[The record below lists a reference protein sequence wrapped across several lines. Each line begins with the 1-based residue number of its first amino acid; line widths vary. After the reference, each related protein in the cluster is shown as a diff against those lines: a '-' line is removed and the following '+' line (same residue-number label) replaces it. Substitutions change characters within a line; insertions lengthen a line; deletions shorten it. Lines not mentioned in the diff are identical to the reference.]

1 MSDIP
6 TAPPSFTPPGSSLS
20 PVTVT
25 AILGALQNLVQATY
39 AEASAIKSFFG
50 AGASGDISGSY
61 PGPITVAK
69 TNGVAFGPYATAL
82 QGQLPGIAT
91 NTAAPAGDI
100 GQEVEGVV
108 AIGSAAALTTGAGL
122 SVTSIPLTA
131 GDWDVWGYIG
141 FTGGTTTTVNL
152 LRGSIS
158 LVNNTLDSTR
168 GRWAS
173 QVPAG
178 ATTFN
183 TLLGQQF
190 ACGQDQIKLAAPA
203 TIFLV
208 ADADFAV
215 STCSAFGTIIARRR
229 H

>member
-100 GQEVEGVV
+100 GEEIESVV
-108 AIGSAAALTTGAGL
+108 ASGAPVALTTATPL
-122 SVTSIPLTA
+122 SVTSIALSP
-131 GDWDVWGYIG
+131 GDWDVWAYIG
-141 FTGGTTTTVNL
+141 FTGNGATTVGSL
-152 LRGSIS
+152 SGSIS
-158 LVNNTLDSTR
+158 LVNNTSDHTR

-173 QVPAG
+173 QVQSG
-178 ATTFN
+178 ATSFG
-183 TLLGQQF
+183 TLVIQQF
-190 ACGQDQIKLAAPA
+190 ACGQDQIKVAAP
-203 TIFLV
+203 TTVYLV
-208 ADADFAV
+208 ALAGFGV
-215 STCSAFGTIIARRR
+215 STCSAFGTLIARRR